1 MALFRKKS
9 SMPTREEALPGRAE
23 PLKVPATHYV
33 NSHRIVAPF
42 PYQVRGRS
50 RGQGERGKCIL
61 PTGVV
66 EFAGDQRLC
75 RWPLELSNWVV
86 TGARIESRSVQRRP
100 ANVSRIALSCNREV
114 SSAPA
119 VHSSSGM
126 KSDAGSVVT
135 GVIRLLLSLR

>member
-75 RWPLELSNWVV
+75 RWPLELSNGWSLVL
-86 TGARIESRSVQRRP
+86 ESSRGLFSAGLPTCPGSRFP
-100 ANVSRIALSCNREV
+100 AIVRCPLHLLCIR
-114 SSAPA
+114 A
-119 VHSSSGM
+119 VG
-126 KSDAGSVVT
+126 
-135 GVIRLLLSLR
+135 